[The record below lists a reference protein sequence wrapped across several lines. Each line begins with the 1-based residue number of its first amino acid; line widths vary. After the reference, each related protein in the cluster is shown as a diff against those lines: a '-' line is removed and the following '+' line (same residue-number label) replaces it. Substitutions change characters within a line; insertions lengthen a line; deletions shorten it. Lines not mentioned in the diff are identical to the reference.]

1 MNNVLLQNGAFVFY
15 DFCMRKFK
23 IFTTFF
29 VLYEFVMITILQ
41 IHSFCIGVFN
51 QNFCEMNHYK
61 YFLFCVMIP
70 VLIGLI
76 FWWIPKRNYDDTQ
89 EKTLKEILIDSI
101 PKQYIKRYIIAA
113 IIIGVRRF
121 IMSYPRAKNFIDN
134 VNNFLKKQK

>member
-1 MNNVLLQNGAFVFY
+1 
-15 DFCMRKFK
+15 MRKFK
-23 IFTTFF
+23 IFITCF
-29 VLYEFVMITILQ
+29 VLYEFVAITILQ
-41 IHSFCIGVFN
+41 VQSFCYGIFN
-51 QNFCEMNHYK
+51 INFCEMNHYK

-76 FWWIPKRNYDDTQ
+76 FWWVPKKTDDDTQ

-101 PKQYIKRYIIAA
+101 PKQYIKRFVIAA

-121 IMSYPRAKNFIDN
+121 IMSYPRAKKFIDN